1 MFGSSSD
8 DLTDEGGYYHA
19 ATSDLYVVDES
30 EYYVVATDRKGRD
43 DVAYIV
49 EQDGKHVVAEGYSSW
64 GGAPDGDT
72 LCYVVE
78 QDGKHVVAEGY
89 SSWGGA
95 PDGDTLCY
103 VVEQDGRYVVSE
115 GYSGWG
121 DAPDGERFGEFDA
134 GLPPV
139 LGVAVPP
146 RSVTGI

>member
-78 QDGKHVVAEGY
+78 QDG
-89 SSWGGA
+89 
-95 PDGDTLCY
+95 
-103 VVEQDGRYVVSE
+103 RYVVSE